1 MGLSGDIEQVRL
13 GETFHAMVTIAQFAA
28 DVTAGG
34 KQEEGRRF
42 GIDLIQPADLPVS
55 IDWQVSFAR
64 STIVRAHQHA
74 AAAKGES
81 QKPQL
86 WDVARLASALK

>member
-1 MGLSGDIEQVRL
+1 MKWRSDGGRGDL
-13 GETFHAMVTIAQFAA
+13 
-28 DVTAGG
+28 TAGQ
-34 KQEEGRRF
+34 K
-42 GIDLIQPADLPVS
+42 IWDLIEPADLPAS

-81 QKPQL
+81 QKPYL